1 MNKFRIITIMF
12 AVLFSSLTG
21 IIFSQPAPY
30 TRTEDLIY
38 GRKDG
43 MALTMD
49 LFKPENPNGIGVL
62 VMVSGGWISA
72 HDLISANWLERI
84 KHLTNHHETV
94 FAVVHSSAVRYRI
107 DDIKK
112 DIDRAV
118 RFIRFNAKKWGVDPD
133 RLAIVGESS
142 GGHLSLLQGATG
154 SNGDPQAKDSV
165 EQMSSKIQAVA
176 CFFPPADLLDLTPLG
191 DHPLPETGDKHF
203 IRVFSANVDDMET
216 IKKIAVDYSPI
227 RLVTAEMPPTFIIT
241 GDSDKLVPYQQSVLF
256 MKRLEELGVPHKL
269 DIRAGFGHGWL
280 EIPADYEL
288 IVDWFENNLMKK

>member
-1 MNKFRIITIMF
+1 MNKFRITTIMF
-12 AVLFSSLTG
+12 ALLFLSFTG
-21 IIFSQPAPY
+21 IIFPQQAPY
-30 TRTEDLIY
+30 TRTWDLIY

-49 LFKPENPNGIGVL
+49 LFQPENPNGIGVL
-62 VMVSGGWISA
+62 VMVSGGWISS

-84 KHLTNHHETV
+84 QHLINHHETV
-94 FAVVHSSAVRYRI
+94 FAVVHGSAVRYRI

-118 RFIRFNAKKWGVDPD
+118 RFVRFNAKKWGVDPD

-165 EQMSSKIQAVA
+165 EQMSSKLQAVA
-176 CFFPPADLLDLTPLG
+176 CFFPPSDLLDLTPLG
-191 DHPLPETGDKHF
+191 GHPLPEIGDKHF

-216 IKKIAVDYSPI
+216 IKKIATDYSPI

-241 GDSDKLVPYQQSVLF
+241 GNSDKLVPYRQSVLF
-256 MKRLEELGVPHKL
+256 MKRLEVLGVPHKL
-269 DIRAGFGHGWL
+269 DIRPGFGHGWP

-288 IVDWFENNLMKK
+288 IVDWFEKNLMKK